1 MDHSP
6 KPKLFFLYFTVFVN
20 IAGFSMIFPLLPFYA
35 KEFNA
40 SAFEVGMLAASHA
53 LAGFLAAPFIGGI
66 SDRFGRRPVMLT
78 GIILSTLALL
88 AMGFAQSL
96 TMLFFAR
103 IFHGIIST
111 AIIPTSRAYM
121 GDVSTTSE
129 RVAAMGKVGAALASG
144 QLLGPA
150 ISSFVIGIWGIHAP
164 FFAAALVCL
173 LNAFFVGFFLPE
185 SLKVKAMKIT
195 FGNRLKDMTKLFVHL
210 QGKSGLIFMVLFV
223 WAFALSNLQV
233 SIPLYASDMLNM
245 HAEHIGYFFTALA
258 IISVIVQGYLLP
270 KIVRWIGEKKT
281 ILLGLTSMSL
291 GLLIVPLVPSLY
303 LLVLSYV
310 FLGFGSALNRP
321 TAEGVISR
329 SSEIGQGSTMGIA
342 QSFESL
348 GRVFGPLIGGI
359 IYFYS
364 HQAPFFIT
372 ALVLIILAIALQHS
386 FRNSNR
392 ELHI

>member
-1 MDHSP
+1 MAETQ

-53 LAGFLAAPFIGGI
+53 LASFLAAPFIGGI

-78 GIILSTLALL
+78 GIALSSVALL

-96 TMLFFAR
+96 AMLFFAR

-111 AIIPTSRAYM
+111 AIIPTARAYM
-121 GDVSTTSE
+121 GDVSSSE
-129 RVAAMGKVGAALASG
+129 NRVAAMGKIGAALASG

-150 ISSFVIGIWGIHAP
+150 ISSFIIGLWGIHSP
-164 FFAAALVCL
+164 FFVAALVCL

-185 SLKVKAMKIT
+185 SLQMKAMKIT
-195 FGNRLKDMTKLFVHL
+195 FGNRLRDLTKLFVHL

-233 SIPLYASDMLNM
+233 SIPLFASDMLNM
-245 HAEHIGYFFTALA
+245 RAEHIGYFFTALA
-258 IISVIVQGYLLP
+258 VISVAVQGYLLP
-270 KIVRWIGEKKT
+270 KIVARIGEKRT
-281 ILLGLTSMSL
+281 ILIGLGSMSL
-291 GLLIVPLVPSLY
+291 GLILVPLVPSLY
-303 LLVLSYV
+303 FLVLSYI

-329 SSEIGQGSTMGIA
+329 NSEIGQGSTMGVA

-348 GRVFGPLIGGI
+348 GRVFGPLIGGF

-364 HQAPFFIT
+364 HQLPFIIT
-372 ALVLIILAIALQHS
+372 AVVIILLAAAVQHQFKHS
-386 FRNSNR
+386 KR
-392 ELHI
+392 ELEI